1 MQLGDRLYQ
10 KRRLELVEDLRRKGI
25 DNEAVL
31 AAIGSVLRHLFV
43 EPALRGRAYYDQALP
58 IGLRQ
63 TISQPFTVAYQTML
77 LDPKPGERILEVG
90 TGSGYQAAVLS
101 AMGVRLFS
109 IERHGPLLARS
120 REVLDRQ
127 GYRVVTRHGDGT
139 HGWAA
144 CAPFDGI
151 IVTAAAEKAPDA
163 LLEQLRRPDETGRGG
178 RLIIPVGGIGGQT
191 MTRITCVGSDAYKV
205 QETNSFRFVPLV
217 SG

>member
-77 LDPKPGERILEVG
+77 LDPKPGECILEVG

-109 IERHGPLLARS
+109 IERHGPLLSRS

-139 HGWAA
+139 QGWAA
-144 CAPFDGI
+144 
-151 IVTAAAEKAPDA
+151 
-163 LLEQLRRPDETGRGG
+163 RP
-178 RLIIPVGGIGGQT
+178 V
-191 MTRITCVGSDAYKV
+191 
-205 QETNSFRFVPLV
+205 
-217 SG
+217 